1 MQNKSIL
8 HNSSYH
14 FVGQKF
20 PQNTYICGSYC
31 RMRLLLSTI
40 TFCQNKNRGYYYMGG
55 FYSSAATI
63 MDTTVI
69 ATNLPFKV
77 PTINVL
83 PILQQS

>member
-1 MQNKSIL
+1 
-8 HNSSYH
+8 
-14 FVGQKF
+14 
-20 PQNTYICGSYC
+20 
-31 RMRLLLSTI
+31 MRLLLSTI
-40 TFCQNKNRGYYYMGG
+40 TFYQNKNRGYYYMA
-55 FYSSAATI
+55 AATI